1 VIPPPLHDAVHFRAD
16 PPAILAPGPRQVS
29 FGRLVARVPPGSSR
43 AIVYVDGSRAAERA
57 VSGTRVAFRLDL
69 APRDDRIRV
78 VAKDTVGPIGED
90 VVNRVFGLPRAAA
103 PHGTVGHLDPTLQ
116 RRLRRLTDGLAGVK
130 AFYVMQ
136 LDTGRGAG
144 WNARARFPAASTV
157 KLAIALAV
165 ARRHHGIPPRGSWL
179 AERLRAMLEVSSN
192 AAANDL
198 LVWLG
203 GSQTAGALR
212 VDGLLDRLGLR
223 DSYLYSGYILG
234 TAAARPIPANVVASP
249 VIAGKYTTAYDLAR
263 LHRAVHLGT
272 VGRGPLARRFSR
284 ISPREVRYLL
294 YLLCHSADH
303 GKLDRYVAGPDVAV
317 PHKAG
322 WISTARHDAGIV
334 YWPGGAFV
342 AAVMTWNPYGVTSAS
357 DVLAGRIARTSL
369 RRFRAVAGR
378 PALPGSSRS
387 APS

>member
-1 VIPPPLHDAVHFRAD
+1 MIPPPLHDALHFRAD
-16 PPAILAPGPRQVS
+16 PPAILRPRPRQVS
-29 FGRLVARVPPGSSR
+29 FGRLVVRVPPGTSQ
-43 AIVYVDGSRAAERA
+43 AVVYVDGSQVAKRA
-57 VSGTRVAFRLDL
+57 VGGTRVALRLDL
-69 APRDDRIRV
+69 APRDHRIRV
-78 VAKDTVGPIGED
+78 VVNDPSGPIGGD
-90 VVNRVFGLPRAAA
+90 VVRHVFGLPPAAA
-103 PHGTVGHLDPTLQ
+103 PHGAVGHLDATLQ
-116 RRLRRLTDGLAGVK
+116 RRLRRLTDGLAGIK

-157 KLAIALAV
+157 KLAIALTV
-165 ARRHHGIPPRGSWL
+165 VRSHHGIPPPGSWL
-179 AERLRAMLEVSSN
+179 AGRLRAMLEISSN
-192 AAANDL
+192 EAANDL

-203 GSQTAGALR
+203 GSQRTGALR
-212 VDGLLDRLGLR
+212 VDALLDRLGLR
-223 DSYLYSGYILG
+223 DSYLYSGYLLG
-234 TAAARPIPANVVASP
+234 TAAGKPIPANVVASP
-249 VIAGKYTTAYDLAR
+249 SIAGKYTTAYDLAR

-284 ISPREVRYLL
+284 ISPQEVRYLL

-342 AAVMTWNPYGVTSAS
+342 AAVMTWNPYGITSAS
-357 DVLAGRIARTSL
+357 DVLAGRIARASL
-369 RRFRAVAGR
+369 RRFKAVAGR
-378 PALPGSSRS
+378 PAPLGSSRNARS
-387 APS
+387 